1 MSLFTA
7 AISATAVSAADTV
20 LPSHLT
26 LDNAVALFR
35 AHGFDLL
42 VADAAVRSAEG
53 DVKIAGAIPNPSF
66 GTSFGHVFTY
76 QPNDP
81 SCAQSNATCSA
92 NAITFDLND
101 QAALSTLLSGKRG
114 LRLKVAEIALAAA
127 RESRA
132 DAERALLFQV
142 KQAYIQ
148 AVLARDQ
155 LDFALEVQES
165 STQTLKLNQ
174 VRYEKGA
181 IPEVDVAKVEVE
193 KLEADQAVASARQAL
208 SVAKAGLAFLIGVR
222 GNVPEYDVD
231 PDLPKYVLPAPLV
244 AGTAE
249 SLLVEALATRPD
261 LRAQTYQRDSSDA
274 ALHLARR
281 MRIPDVALDANFSQA
296 GSGGAG
302 TNVPLQPPTLTV
314 GISLPV
320 PIFYNQKGEVQKAEA
335 TLSAQDIQRSKVEA
349 QVRSDVEQAFSNFA
363 STREQVE
370 RMEARL
376 LDRAKLTR
384 DLTRFQ
390 YEKGAASL
398 LEFLDAQRTFIAT
411 NGEYLQD
418 LANYWIAVFQV
429 EEAVGKEFRQ

>member
-7 AISATAVSAADTV
+7 ASPTTVVSADDTA
-20 LPSHLT
+20 LPLHLT
-26 LDNAVALFR
+26 LDNAVSIFR

-53 DVKIAGAIPNPSF
+53 DVRIAGAVPNPSL
-66 GTSFGHVFTY
+66 GTSFGHAFTY

-81 SCAQSNATCSA
+81 SCVQSNATCSA
-92 NAITFDLND
+92 NTIGFDLND
-101 QAALSTLLSGKRG
+101 QAALSTALSGKRG
-114 LRLKVAEIALAAA
+114 LRIKVAEIALAAV
-127 RESRA
+127 RESRG
-132 DAERALLFQV
+132 DAERTLLFQV
-142 KQAYIQ
+142 KQDYIQ

-155 LDFALEVQES
+155 LDFALDVQQS

-193 KLEADQAVASARQAL
+193 KLEADQAVARARQAL
-208 SVAKAGLAFLIGVR
+208 DVAKADLAFLIGVR
-222 GNVPEYDVD
+222 GSVPEYEVD
-231 PDLPKYVLPAPLV
+231 PDLPKYALPAPLV
-244 AGTAE
+244 AATAE
-249 SLLVEALATRPD
+249 SLVVEALTRRPD
-261 LRAQTYQRDSSDA
+261 LRAQTFQRDSADA

-281 MRIPDVALDANFSQA
+281 MRIPDVALDLSYAQG

-302 TNVPLQPPTLTV
+302 TNAPLQPPTLTV
-314 GISLPV
+314 GISVPV

-335 TLSAQDIQRSKVEA
+335 SLRAQDTQRSKVEA
-349 QVRSDVEQAFSNFA
+349 QVRSDVRQAFSNFVSA
-363 STREQVE
+363 REQVE
-370 RMEARL
+370 RMEGRL
-376 LDRAKLTR
+376 LERAKLTR

-429 EEAVGKEFRQ
+429 EEAVGKEFKE